1 MRIGV
6 IGCGRWGRNHAATLS
21 GLSVLAGVADLVPER
36 REALASELGSV
47 ATTTQALLQ
56 DPTINAVVI
65 ALPPAEQAEVALSA
79 LAAGKHLLVEKPM
92 ALDAA
97 RAAQIASRAKAAGV
111 VAMTG
116 HLLLFHPAWRAIK
129 RIVAEGALGEL
140 CHIRTV
146 RAGQGR
152 FYPGTDVAWDLMPH
166 DLSLVRD
173 LMGALPMDGHMVA
186 TPVVSDR
193 LADIVSVQ
201 GAFPDGPS
209 LDLFVSRVA
218 PKKVRRVLVQ
228 GSRASLLW
236 DEGEEWSKRLCLTP
250 NPHHGDLEVT
260 SRYLPLDE
268 KQSLTEQ
275 LVQFI
280 NTIEGKVTARGTV
293 FGGVDVLHFIQRI
306 HPDQGSATRAQQL
319 AVASL

>member
-21 GLSVLAGVADLVPER
+21 RLSVLAGVADLVPER
-36 REALASELGSV
+36 RELLAAELGCP
-47 ATTTQALLQ
+47 ATTTQSLLE
-56 DPTINAVVI
+56 DPSITAVVI
-65 ALPPAEQAEVALSA
+65 ALPPAEQADVALSA

-140 CHIRTV
+140 RHIRTV

-173 LMGALPMDGHMVA
+173 LVGALPEDGHMVT

-193 LADIVSVQ
+193 LADIVSVH

-218 PKKVRRVLVQ
+218 PKRVRRVLVQ

-236 DEGEEWSKRLCLTP
+236 DEGEDWSRRLCLTT
-250 NPHHGDLEVT
+250 NPDHDNLQVVEQHIQ
-260 SRYLPLDE
+260 LDE
-268 KQSLTEQ
+268 RQSLTEQ
-275 LVQFI
+275 LMQFI
-280 NTIEGKVTARGTV
+280 NTIEGKVPPRGTV

-306 HPDQGSATRAQQL
+306 HPDQSRAAGSQQL
-319 AVASL
+319 AVASI

>member
-21 GLSVLAGVADLVPER
+21 RLSALAGVADLVPER
-36 REALASELGSV
+36 REALATELGCK
-47 ATTTQALLQ
+47 ATTTRSLL
-56 DPTINAVVI
+56 DDSAINAVVI
-65 ALPPAEQAEVALSA
+65 ALPPAEQAEVALEA

-92 ALDAA
+92 ALDVA

-129 RIVAEGALGEL
+129 RVVAEGALGEL
-140 CHIRTV
+140 RHIRTV

-173 LMGALPMDGHMVA
+173 LIGTLPMDGHMVA

-201 GAFPDGPS
+201 GAYPDGPS

-236 DEGEEWSKRLCLTP
+236 DEGEDWSQRLCLTT
-250 NPHHGDLEVT
+250 NPDNDNMQT
-260 SRYLPLDE
+260 ASQYLPLDE

-306 HPDQGSATRAQQL
+306 HPDQISAARAQQL
-319 AVASL
+319 AVASS